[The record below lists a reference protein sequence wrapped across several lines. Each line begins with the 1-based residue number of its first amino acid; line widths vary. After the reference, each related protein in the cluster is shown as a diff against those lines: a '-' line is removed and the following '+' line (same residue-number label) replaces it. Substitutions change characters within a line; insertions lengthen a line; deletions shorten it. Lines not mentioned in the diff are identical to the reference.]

1 MTLGDM
7 NWGGLVALTLRNP
20 RAAAAQL
27 INWQLPRGVIWMA
40 LVLVSCMNAILAG
53 LSELLFP
60 SPVPLP
66 SILMNPLMLFA
77 LLAGGLLVTVHVLHW
92 AGRVV
97 GGQGA
102 LEDIAIVLTWLQAL
116 RGGAG
121 ACFACIGGHVRHGG
135 DVCGSVD
142 HGQFHR
148 TGAVLCLRM
157 EGLWADGRPDD
168 RLYLRNNDFA
178 GRDRAGSLGAGCQCM
193 MSQKYAPIFRSCR
206 AR

>member
-1 MTLGDM
+1 MTLGDI

-92 AGRVV
+92 AGRMV

-116 RGGAG
+116 RAVGQAAVVVLALVSPALAG
-121 ACFACIGGHVRHGG
+121 MFAM
-135 DVCGSVD
+135 
-142 HGQFHR
+142 
-148 TGAVLCLRM
+148 AVM
-157 EGLWADGRPDD
+157 FVGLWIMANFIAQA
-168 RLYLRNNDFA
+168 LSFA
-178 GRDRAGSLGAGCQCM
+178 SAWKAFGLMVVLMVGFIFGIMVLLAVTGLGVWGLDANV
-193 MSQKYAPIFRSCR
+193 
-206 AR
+206 

>member
-1 MTLGDM
+1 MTLGDI

-53 LSELLFP
+53 LSELMFP

-92 AGRVV
+92 AGRMV

-116 RGGAG
+116 RAVGQAAVVVLALVSPALAG
-121 ACFACIGGHVRHGG
+121 MFAM
-135 DVCGSVD
+135 
-142 HGQFHR
+142 
-148 TGAVLCLRM
+148 AVM
-157 EGLWADGRPDD
+157 FVGLWIMANFIAQA
-168 RLYLRNNDFA
+168 LSFA
-178 GRDRAGSLGAGCQCM
+178 SAWKAFGLMVVLMIGFIFGIMVLLAVTGLGVWGLDANV
-193 MSQKYAPIFRSCR
+193 
-206 AR
+206 

>member
-1 MTLGDM
+1 MTLGDI
-7 NWGGLVALTLRNP
+7 NWGRLVALTLRNP

-53 LSELLFP
+53 LSELMFP

-92 AGRVV
+92 AGRMV

-102 LEDIAIVLTWLQAL
+102 LEDVAIVLTWLQAL
-116 RGGAG
+116 RAVGQAAVVVLALVSPALAG
-121 ACFACIGGHVRHGG
+121 MFAM
-135 DVCGSVD
+135 
-142 HGQFHR
+142 
-148 TGAVLCLRM
+148 AVM
-157 EGLWADGRPDD
+157 FVGLWIMANFIAQA
-168 RLYLRNNDFA
+168 LSFA
-178 GRDRAGSLGAGCQCM
+178 SAWKAFGLMVVLMIGFIFGIMVLLAVTGLGVWGLDANV
-193 MSQKYAPIFRSCR
+193 
-206 AR
+206 

>member
-116 RGGAG
+116 RAVGQAAVVVLALVSPALAG
-121 ACFACIGGHVRHGG
+121 MFAM
-135 DVCGSVD
+135 
-142 HGQFHR
+142 
-148 TGAVLCLRM
+148 AVM
-157 EGLWADGRPDD
+157 FVGLWIMANFIAQA
-168 RLYLRNNDFA
+168 LSFA
-178 GRDRAGSLGAGCQCM
+178 SAWKAFGLMVVLMIGFIFGIMILLAVTGLGVWGLDANV
-193 MSQKYAPIFRSCR
+193 
-206 AR
+206 

>member
-1 MTLGDM
+1 MTLGNT

-20 RAAAAQL
+20 RAAAAEL

-40 LVLVSCMNAILAG
+40 LVLVSCCNAILAG
-53 LSELLFP
+53 LSELMFP

-66 SILMNPLMLFA
+66 SILMNPLMLFI

-116 RGGAG
+116 RAVAQAAVVVLALISPALAG
-121 ACFACIGGHVRHGG
+121 MFAM
-135 DVCGSVD
+135 
-142 HGQFHR
+142 
-148 TGAVLCLRM
+148 AVM
-157 EGLWADGRPDD
+157 FVGLWIMANFIAQA
-168 RLYLRNNDFA
+168 LSFA
-178 GRDRAGSLGAGCQCM
+178 SAWKAFGLMVVLMVGFIFGIMILLAVTGLGVWGLDANV
-193 MSQKYAPIFRSCR
+193 
-206 AR
+206 